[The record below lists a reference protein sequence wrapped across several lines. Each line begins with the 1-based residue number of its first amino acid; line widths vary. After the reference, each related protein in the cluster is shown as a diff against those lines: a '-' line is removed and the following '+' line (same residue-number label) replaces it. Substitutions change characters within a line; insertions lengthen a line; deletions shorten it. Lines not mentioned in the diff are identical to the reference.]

1 MVLMK
6 DINDR
11 LLKIKA
17 DLREKQ
23 RLEKILN
30 DAMNQKRE
38 LEGKKAQLY
47 KQLQKEEKDV
57 KKLEGMSFSNFI
69 NTILGTK
76 WEKLDEEKKEL
87 LSAKLKY
94 DAICDELNELISDI
108 EKVKANISKLGNLD
122 YEYKKLIR
130 EKEELLKYVDDEVA
144 AKLERIT
151 EEESLLMHRKKE
163 LEEAIC
169 AGNELLYSLDRIEK
183 SLKSAGNWG
192 MWDIFGGDMIATMV
206 KHSKLDSAKYEISR
220 AQSLLRKFHRELND
234 VGGYID
240 IQLNIGS
247 FLTFAD
253 YFFDGLFSDLAVQSR
268 IRDAENRVMDARYKV
283 NSIVIRLKDELKEV
297 NSRVETIN
305 RERLKIIEQA

>member
-1 MVLMK
+1 MK

-163 LEEAIC
+163 LEEAIS

-253 YFFDGLFSDLAVQSR
+253 YFFDGLFADWAVQSKINDALYR
-268 IRDAENRVMDARYKV
+268 ISDTIYNVKTLLQKLEREMEYTKRRIENLEEEK
-283 NSIVIRLKDELKEV
+283 IR
-297 NSRVETIN
+297 
-305 RERLKIIEQA
+305 IIEEA

>member
-1 MVLMK
+1 MK

-163 LEEAIC
+163 LEEAIS

-220 AQSLLRKFHRELND
+220 AQSLFMKFHRELND

>member
-1 MVLMK
+1 MK

-17 DLREKQ
+17 DLREKE

-38 LEGKKAQLY
+38 LEGKKVQLY

-163 LEEAIC
+163 LEEAIS

>member
-1 MVLMK
+1 MK

-163 LEEAIC
+163 LEEAIS

-206 KHSKLDSAKYEISR
+206 KHSKLDSAKCEISR
-220 AQSLLRKFHRELND
+220 AQSLFMKFHRELND

>member
-1 MVLMK
+1 MK

-17 DLREKQ
+17 DLREKE

-163 LEEAIC
+163 LEEAIS

>member
-1 MVLMK
+1 MK

-38 LEGKKAQLY
+38 LEGKKVQLY

-163 LEEAIC
+163 LEEAIS

>member
-1 MVLMK
+1 MK

-163 LEEAIC
+163 LEEAIS